1 MTVKLFKATIDDAN
15 IVGPIFDLYRIF
27 YKQESNVEK
36 ANQYIR
42 ARLEAN
48 ESIIFFINSK
58 PFIDF
63 VKGIFFPSKS

>member
-48 ESIIFFINSK
+48 EIPN
-58 PFIDF
+58 
-63 VKGIFFPSKS
+63 V

>member
-48 ESIIFFINSK
+48 ESIIFFIK
-58 PFIDF
+58 DI
-63 VKGIFFPSKS
+63 